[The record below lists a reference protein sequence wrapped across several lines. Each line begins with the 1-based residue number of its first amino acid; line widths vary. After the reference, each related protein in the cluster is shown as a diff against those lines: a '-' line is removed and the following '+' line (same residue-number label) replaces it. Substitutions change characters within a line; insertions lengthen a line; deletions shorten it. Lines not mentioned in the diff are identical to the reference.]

1 MKKLLIMLMALM
13 LVMLSFTACGDD
25 DDNGG
30 GDGGSGGSS
39 DTGNGSGAGDTGS
52 GDSTACQH
60 TNTTVTK
67 PRVPGNCT
75 NREMTA
81 EITCNDCNK
90 VIQKQKE
97 GDRDYNNHCIY
108 SEGNYTFTAA
118 VSPTCTEAGNTP
130 KVQCIRCLKIIDRG
144 EEIPA
149 LGHDWVANAEVPA
162 TCTRAGSTGGQ
173 HCSVCFIENP
183 ENKATVVPALNHVKD
198 GVDGRTE
205 ITEGFTPTPATCTE
219 QGISKKYHCSYCDED
234 VYDYI
239 PALDHKLDNGEDA
252 FVKDDAFVAVDA
264 TCTQKGKSERYVC
277 SLCNAEKFTET
288 DMIAHNYGTVEEQAA
303 TCVAEG
309 HKAGEKCTVC
319 GDIKSGCE
327 VIPVDP
333 TAHGETE
340 EYGTTLDAANA
351 DCTHRVCTETG
362 EKCKDCGAITKEPK
376 YGDYGTNHT
385 AGHTEV
391 EVIIKEAACG
401 VAGEKK
407 FKCSECGAYILAEG
421 GTESEHKKVE
431 IPALDCV
438 DEDEDGFCDA
448 CGECMGHVDA
458 LPEAEGTT
466 PAGDGK
472 CDVCDECMGHVD
484 AEPAGAVD
492 GKCDVCGEDMPAAEP
507 AA

>member
-67 PRVPGNCT
+67 PRVPGTCT
-75 NREMTA
+75 DRELTA

-90 VIQKQKE
+90 VIQAQEE
-97 GDRDYNNHCIY
+97 GKRDYDNHCKY
-108 SEGNYTFTAA
+108 PDGNFTFTAA
-118 VSPTCTEAGNTP
+118 VSPTCTEKGNGP
-130 KVQCIRCLKIIDRG
+130 KVQCKHCNKILDMGVEID
-144 EEIPA
+144 A

-162 TCTRAGSTGGQ
+162 TCTRPGSTGGQ

-183 ENKATVVPALNHVKD
+183 ENKATVVPALNHKVGEESKL
-198 GVDGRTE
+198 TE
-205 ITEGFTPTPATCTE
+205 DTTFEAVPATCTE
-219 QGISKKYHCSYCDED
+219 QGISKKYHCSLCDED
-234 VYDYI
+234 VFEYT
-239 PALDHKLDNGEDA
+239 PAKNHIEDGVSKL
-252 FVKDDAFVAVDA
+252 VKDDAFVAVDA
-264 TCTQKGKSERYVC
+264 TCTEKGKSERHVC
-277 SLCNAEKFTET
+277 SLCGAEEFTET
-288 DMIAHNYGTVEEQAA
+288 DMIAHNYQEVAKIPA

-309 HKAGEKCTVC
+309 YEAGEKCTVC

-333 TAHGETE
+333 TAHGEKE
-340 EYGTTLDAANA
+340 EYSGTGVDAANV

-362 EKCKDCGAITKEPK
+362 EKCKDCGAITKEPV

-401 VAGEKK
+401 VAGEKQ
-407 FKCSECGAYILAEG
+407 FKCSECGAFILAEG
-421 GTESEHKKVE
+421 GTESEPKKEE

-438 DEDEDGFCDA
+438 DEDEDGLCDA

-472 CDVCDECMGHVD
+472 CDICDECMGHVD

-492 GKCDVCGEDMPAAEP
+492 GKCDICGEDMPAA
-507 AA
+507 

>member
-67 PRVPGNCT
+67 PRVPGTCT
-75 NREMTA
+75 DRELTA

-90 VIQKQKE
+90 VIQAQEE
-97 GDRDYNNHCIY
+97 GKRDYDNHCKY
-108 SEGNYTFTAA
+108 PEGNFTFTAA
-118 VSPTCTEAGNTP
+118 VSPTCTEKGNGP
-130 KVQCIRCLKIIDRG
+130 KVQCKHCNKILDMGVAID
-144 EEIPA
+144 A

-162 TCTRAGSTGGQ
+162 TCTRPGSTGGQ

-183 ENKATVVPALNHVKD
+183 ENRATVVPALNHKVGEESKL
-198 GVDGRTE
+198 TE
-205 ITEGFTPTPATCTE
+205 DTTFEAVSATCTE
-219 QGISKKYHCSYCDED
+219 QGISKKYHCSLCDED
-234 VYDYI
+234 VFEYT
-239 PALDHKLDNGEDA
+239 PAKNHMEDGVSKL
-252 FVKDDAFVAVDA
+252 VKDDAFVAVDA
-264 TCTQKGKSERYVC
+264 TCTEKGKSERYVC
-277 SLCNAEKFTET
+277 SLCGAEEFTET

-319 GDIKSGCE
+319 GDIKIGCE

-333 TAHGETE
+333 TAHGEKE
-340 EYGTTLDAANA
+340 EYSGTGVDAANV
-351 DCTHRVCTETG
+351 DCTHRVCTTLG
-362 EKCKDCGAITKEPK
+362 EKCKDCGEVTKEPV

-401 VAGEKK
+401 VAGEKQ
-407 FKCSECGAYILAEG
+407 FKCSECGAFILAEG
-421 GTESEHKKVE
+421 GTDNKKEE

-448 CGECMGHVDA
+448 CG
-458 LPEAEGTT
+458 
-466 PAGDGK
+466 
-472 CDVCDECMGHVD
+472 ECMGHVD

>member
-75 NREMTA
+75 NRELTA

-97 GDRDYNNHCIY
+97 GDRDPNNHCIY
-108 SEGNYTFTAA
+108 PEGNYTFTAA
-118 VSPTCTEAGNTP
+118 VSPTCTDEGNTP
-130 KVQCIRCLKIIDRG
+130 KVQCVHCGEIVDRG
-144 EEIPA
+144 EKIPA

-162 TCTRAGSTGGQ
+162 TCTRPGSTGGQ

-183 ENKATVVPALNHVKD
+183 ENKATVVPALNHKVGEESKL
-198 GVDGRTE
+198 TE
-205 ITEGFTPTPATCTE
+205 DTTFEAVSATCTE
-219 QGISKKYHCSYCDED
+219 QGISKKYHCSLCDED
-234 VYDYI
+234 VYEYK

-252 FVKDDAFVAVDA
+252 FVKDDTFVAVDA
-264 TCTQKGKSERYVC
+264 TCTEKGKSERHVC
-277 SLCNAEKFTET
+277 SRCNAEKFTET

-333 TAHGETE
+333 TAHGEKE

-362 EKCKDCGAITKEPK
+362 EKCKDCGAITKEPV

-401 VAGEKK
+401 VAGEKQ
-407 FKCSECGAYILAEG
+407 FKCSECGAFILAEG
-421 GTESEHKKVE
+421 GTDNKKEE

-438 DEDEDGFCDA
+438 DEDEDGLCDA

-472 CDVCDECMGHVD
+472 CDICDECMGHVD

-492 GKCDVCGEDMPAAEP
+492 GKCDICGEDMPEAEP